1 MKATRR
7 DVEVRYL
14 EALEAARSDLRVIA
28 ARTGSTYAVLRG
40 QLLGER
46 GVTREQ
52 AWELVD
58 YLRGRATELADRA
71 DILEEAL
78 ERSEPTDG

>member
-1 MKATRR
+1 MSR

-14 EALEAARSDLRVIA
+14 EALETVRNDLREVA
-28 ARTGSTYAVLRG
+28 GRVGSSYPVLRG

-46 GVTREQ
+46 SATPEE
-52 AWELVD
+52 AWALVD
-58 YLRGRATELADRA
+58 YLRTRATELADRA

-78 ERSEPTDG
+78 ERSEETGP

>member
-1 MKATRR
+1 MSR

-14 EALEAARSDLRVIA
+14 EALETVRNDLREVA
-28 ARTGSTYAVLRG
+28 GGVGSSYAVLRS
-40 QLLGER
+40 QLVGESD
-46 GVTREQ
+46 VSREE

-58 YLRGRATELADRA
+58 YLRTRATELADRA

-78 ERSEPTDG
+78 ERTE